1 MRSEVDTGHG
11 YGPDALA
18 AMVAHLQAALGIH
31 RFLLRPS
38 ARNPRAVRAYQKAG
52 FEIVPMS
59 VRQQVETYGPGGYE
73 DTLVMICQLPI
84 ANCLLMVIDC
94 MEIALLRSQ

>member
-1 MRSEVDTGHG
+1 MQSLQKRPNPSLQLMARQ
-11 YGPDALA
+11 PS
-18 AMVAHLQAALGIH
+18 AHLQAALGIH

-59 VRQQVETYGPGGYE
+59 ARQQVEAYGPGDYE
-73 DTLVMICQLPI
+73 DTLVMICQLPVDG
-84 ANCLLMVIDC
+84 A
-94 MEIALLRSQ
+94 